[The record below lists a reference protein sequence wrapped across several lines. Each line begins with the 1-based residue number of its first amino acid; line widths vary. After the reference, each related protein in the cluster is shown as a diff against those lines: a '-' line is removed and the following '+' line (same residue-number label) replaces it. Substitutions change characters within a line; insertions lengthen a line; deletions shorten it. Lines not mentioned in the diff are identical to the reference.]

1 MAAGHDE
8 RAAPPGGRTALLT
21 YVLID
26 GENLDATLGSSVLG
40 RRPAPDER
48 PRWERVVQ
56 FAERV
61 WGAPVRTLFFINASS
76 GNLPMPFVQALL
88 ALGIRPL
95 PLSGPPGMKV
105 VDVGIQRTL
114 EAIAGR
120 RGNVLL
126 GSHDADFVPQIEA
139 LLADDRLRGG
149 GLGDDRAV
157 GMLAFRELLSSRYR
171 ELVGRGLQIFD
182 LEDDAGC
189 FNLVLPRVRV
199 IEIDR
204 FDPTPFLD

>member
-1 MAAGHDE
+1 MVAAHGE
-8 RAAPPGGRTALLT
+8 RAGPPAGGTTLLT

-114 EAIAGR
+114 SAIAER

-139 LLADDRLRGG
+139 LLGDDRLGG
-149 GLGDDRAV
+149 ERLGDDRAV
-157 GMLAFRELLSSRYR
+157 GVLAFRELLSNRYR

-204 FDPTPFLD
+204 FDPAPFLD

>member
-1 MAAGHDE
+1 MVAAHGGG
-8 RAAPPGGRTALLT
+8 AGPPAGGTTLLT

-114 EAIAGR
+114 SAIAER

-139 LLADDRLRGG
+139 LLGDDRLGG
-149 GLGDDRAV
+149 ERLGDDRAV
-157 GMLAFRELLSSRYR
+157 GVLAFRELLSNRYR

-204 FDPTPFLD
+204 FDPAPFLD